1 MKISYTLKVSLK
13 IVNKVILIFK
23 SKKIKRKLKKIR
35 NKKLHRSK
43 LYLLK
48 LSPMPLSRIYF
59 VVKLFN
65 NMVQYIE
72 FGMYWILI
80 YEDSVHKIF
89 DEKNEFN
96 VANRLYQI

>member
-23 SKKIKRKLKKIR
+23 SKKIKKKIR

-72 FGMYWILI
+72 FGMYWIQI
-80 YEDSVHKIF
+80 YEDSVRKIF

-96 VANRLYQI
+96 VTNRLYQI